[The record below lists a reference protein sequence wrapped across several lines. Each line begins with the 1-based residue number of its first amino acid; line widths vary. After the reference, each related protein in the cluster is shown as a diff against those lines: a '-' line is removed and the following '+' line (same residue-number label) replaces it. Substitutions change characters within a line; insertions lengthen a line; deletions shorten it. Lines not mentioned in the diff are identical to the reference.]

1 MESGRVSERIA
12 ALRRE
17 VDALMA
23 EPLDALSTTEVL
35 AATAEWE
42 SFVRASAMVRHHLVA
57 QLGRAPVAE
66 LGESSVG
73 RALSTLL
80 RISVAQGNQRVA
92 EAKQL
97 APRVTMTGERLAPV
111 LANTA
116 AAVRQGLIGAEHV
129 RVIRKFFD
137 KQIPRSVGFDV
148 REAAEAHLA
157 DLAGGLDPQQL
168 GQAAKRLAQH
178 IDQDGEF
185 CEELVKQKRGI
196 WFSKQRPDGSSEI
209 HGTVDA
215 ATRAWIEAGWAIYGA
230 PGRNNP
236 DAPDVEPAPEPGDDP
251 AEPADSEA
259 VDAADN
265 GSSEVEPADREA
277 TEASDVGPSAD
288 VVVTDTRTRA
298 QRNHDAMGAMCRDL
312 LALRGS
318 STHNG
323 LPATVVITAT
333 LQDLQAAAGHGVTAG
348 GTLVPMRDVIAM
360 AANAHNYLA
369 VFDQHTSQPLYLGRA
384 RRCASTAQRLMLFG
398 LERGCTKPGCSAPA
412 YETQVHH
419 AVTDWA
425 DGGRTDITELT
436 LACGPHNRSVKP
448 GGWRTGKR
456 RDWRTE
462 WLPPP
467 QLDTGQARVNNY
479 HHVCHERGSEARCR

>member
-23 EPLDALSTTEVL
+23 EPLDALSTAQVL

-57 QLGRAPVAE
+57 QLGRAPVTE

-137 KQIPRSVGFDV
+137 RQIPRSVGFDV

-215 ATRAWIEAGWAIYGA
+215 ATRAWIEAGWAIYGIYGA
-230 PGRNNP
+230 PGSNNP

-251 AEPADSEA
+251 AE
-259 VDAADN
+259 
-265 GSSEVEPADREA
+265 
-277 TEASDVGPSAD
+277 PSAD

-312 LALRGS
+312 LALRGR

-360 AANAHNYLA
+360 AADAHNYLA

-398 LERGCTKPGCSAPA
+398 RERGCTRPGCTAAA

-456 RDWRTE
+456 RDFRTE

-479 HHVCHERGSEARCR
+479 HHPERYLIPDDGADGDAGDGDGERPSPSDPDRDAS